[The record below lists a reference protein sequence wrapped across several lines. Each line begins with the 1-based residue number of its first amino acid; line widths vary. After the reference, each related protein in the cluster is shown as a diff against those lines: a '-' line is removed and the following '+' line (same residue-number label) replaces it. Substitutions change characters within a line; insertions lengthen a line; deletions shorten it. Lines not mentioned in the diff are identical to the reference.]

1 MSFKIVTDSACDL
14 PAEMIEALDL
24 GIAALS
30 VELDGR
36 AYAEGEMTPKE
47 LYDHLRG
54 GKLPKTSAVNPEL
67 WADAMRPAL
76 EQGQDVLTLVFSS
89 ALSATCQNAFIAAE
103 ELRGEFPDRKLIVID
118 SLCAAIGLGLLV
130 HTAAR
135 LRDAGKSIEETAAWI
150 EEHKL
155 NVCHW
160 VTVEDLMHLK
170 RGGRVSA
177 ATAVVGTMLNIK
189 PIIRVDDNGRLESLA
204 KCRGRKAALNYL
216 LDRMAES
223 FDPEIDDTVF
233 IGHGDCMEDA
243 KYLEQKVRE
252 RFGVQ
257 NVHINYIGA
266 VVGAHTGPGVA
277 VLFFY
282 GKKR

>member
-47 LYDHLRG
+47 LYDHLRS

-130 HTAAR
+130 HTAAK
-135 LRDAGKSIEETAAWI
+135 LRDAGKTIEETAAWI
-150 EEHKL
+150 EAHKL
-155 NVCHW
+155 TVCHW

>member
-1 MSFKIVTDSACDL
+1 MRFKIVTDSACDL

-47 LYDHLRG
+47 LYDHLRS

-76 EQGQDVLTLVFSS
+76 ENGQDVLTLVFSS

-130 HTAAR
+130 HTAAK
-135 LRDAGKSIEETAAWI
+135 LRDAGKTIEETAAWI

>member
-47 LYDHLRG
+47 LYDHLRS

-76 EQGQDVLTLVFSS
+76 ENGQDVLTLVFSS

>member
-1 MSFKIVTDSACDL
+1 MFQIITDSCCDL
-14 PAEMIEALDL
+14 SAEMIAELDL
-24 GIAALS
+24 GVAPLS
-30 VELDGR
+30 LEMDGR
-36 AYAEGEMTPKE
+36 SYASGEMTPKA
-47 LYDHLRG
+47 LYDHLRS
-54 GKLPKTSAVNPEL
+54 GKLPKTSAVNPDG
-67 WADAMRPAL
+67 WASYIRPAL
-76 EQGQDVLTLVFSS
+76 EQGRDVLVMAFSS
-89 ALSATCQNAFIAAE
+89 GLSATYQSAVIAAE
-103 ELRGEFPDRKLIVID
+103 ELREEFPQRKLIVID
-118 SLCAAIGLGLLV
+118 SLCAAVGLGLLV
-130 HTAAR
+130 HTAAK
-135 LRDAGKSIEETAAWI
+135 LRSQGKTIEETAAWV

-189 PIIRVDDNGRLESLA
+189 PIIRMDDNGKLENLA

-266 VVGAHTGPGVA
+266 VVGTHTGPGVA
-277 VLFFY
+277 VLFYY
-282 GKKR
+282 GKNR

>member
-1 MSFKIVTDSACDL
+1 MRFKIVTDSACDL
-14 PAEMIEALDL
+14 SAEMIEALDL

-130 HTAAR
+130 HTAAK

-243 KYLEQKVRE
+243 RYLEQKVRE

>member
-47 LYDHLRG
+47 LYDHLRS

-130 HTAAR
+130 HTAAK
-135 LRDAGKSIEETAAWI
+135 LRDAGKTIEETAAWI

-189 PIIRVDDNGRLESLA
+189 PIIRVDHNGRLESLA

>member
-1 MSFKIVTDSACDL
+1 MRFKIVTDSACDL
-14 PAEMIEALDL
+14 SAEMIEALDL

-130 HTAAR
+130 HTAAK
-135 LRDAGKSIEETAAWI
+135 LRDAGKTIEETAAWI

>member
-1 MSFKIVTDSACDL
+1 MRFKIVTDSACDL

>member
-14 PAEMIEALDL
+14 SAEMIEALDL
-24 GIAALS
+24 GIAVLS
-30 VELDGR
+30 VEMDGH

-150 EEHKL
+150 EEHKR

-233 IGHGDCMEDA
+233 IGHGDCLEDA
-243 KYLEQKVRE
+243 QYLESKIRE
-252 RFGVQ
+252 RFGVK
-257 NVHINYIGA
+257 NVIISYVGA
-266 VVGAHTGPGVA
+266 VIGAHTGPGVA
-277 VLFFY
+277 VIAFY
-282 GKKR
+282 GKNR

>member
-1 MSFKIVTDSACDL
+1 MRFKIVTDSACDL

-243 KYLEQKVRE
+243 RYLEQKVRE

>member
-47 LYDHLRG
+47 LYDHLRS

-243 KYLEQKVRE
+243 RYLEQKVRE

>member
-1 MSFKIVTDSACDL
+1 MRFKIVTDSACDL
-14 PAEMIEALDL
+14 SAEMIEALDL

-47 LYDHLRG
+47 LYDHLRS

-130 HTAAR
+130 HTAAK
-135 LRDAGKSIEETAAWI
+135 LRDAGKTIEETAAWI

>member
-1 MSFKIVTDSACDL
+1 MRFKIVTDSACDL

-130 HTAAR
+130 HTAAK

-243 KYLEQKVRE
+243 RYLEQKVRE

>member
-1 MSFKIVTDSACDL
+1 MRFKIVTDSACDL

-130 HTAAR
+130 HTAAK
-135 LRDAGKSIEETAAWI
+135 LRDAGKTIEETAAWI

>member
-47 LYDHLRG
+47 LYDHLRS

-130 HTAAR
+130 HTAAK
-135 LRDAGKSIEETAAWI
+135 LRDAGKTIEETAAWI

>member
-47 LYDHLRG
+47 LYDHLRS

-130 HTAAR
+130 HTAAK
-135 LRDAGKSIEETAAWI
+135 LRDAGKTIEETAAWI

-177 ATAVVGTMLNIK
+177 ATAVVGPMLNIK

>member
-14 PAEMIEALDL
+14 SAGMIEALDL

-30 VELDGR
+30 VEMDGR

-150 EEHKL
+150 EEHKR

>member
-47 LYDHLRG
+47 LYDHLRS

-130 HTAAR
+130 HTAAK

>member
-14 PAEMIEALDL
+14 SAEMIEALDL

-47 LYDHLRG
+47 LYDHLRS